1 MPLLPNAASW
11 TAQYNSGGSDDW
23 SANPATYVQVVGS
36 GTVVLTC
43 DDGSTATLVCVGG
56 EVFPGVYTALV
67 STTATRVNA
76 GNGQVP
82 PAVSP
87 SGTAAGVTL
96 ADAGGFFTTDT
107 VEAALQQ
114 LGPLGLLG
122 GITKLQ
128 LVTGTFVSGLCTV
141 TVGANQAVTA
151 NTRAFPVMQ
160 AVVTGSTN
168 LGGITHMF
176 ASNVVGGSG
185 VGQVLFRLLGSDGA
199 TDVDAAGA
207 FAAILV
213 N

>member
-1 MPLLPNAASW
+1 MPLRPDALAWTKQYASGQ
-11 TAQYNSGGSDDW
+11 TADW
-23 SANPATYVQVVGS
+23 SANEATWIQVVGS
-36 GTVVLTC
+36 GTVVATN
-43 DDGSTATLVCVGG
+43 DDGTTMTRVCAGG
-56 EVFPGVYTALV
+56 EVIPGVFSALV
-67 STTATRVNA
+67 STNATYVNA